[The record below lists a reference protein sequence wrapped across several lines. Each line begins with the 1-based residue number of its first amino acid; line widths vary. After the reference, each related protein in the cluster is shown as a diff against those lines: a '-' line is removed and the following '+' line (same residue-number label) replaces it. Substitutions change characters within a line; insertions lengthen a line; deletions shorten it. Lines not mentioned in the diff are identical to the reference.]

1 MSASYISL
9 VESGRRTPSV
19 EIARAIADNLGAELA
34 ELTRPEDASA
44 DRDGRLGLVS
54 RLIAARSARDGGD
67 YAQAREILVDITKQ
81 FGGPDEE
88 DAVWEARWELAE
100 TLECLGEDAERAQ
113 LLRDLL
119 EDPLTTR
126 AAHLHAKVAATLSH
140 SARRGGLLMESVRH
154 AERAMSAAEPLDV
167 DSVGS
172 VNARLALISAY
183 ADIGQWERAAELT
196 RELLDVVDDVV
207 SRQLRGV
214 ALWTAAA
221 VLTLVDEADRA
232 GPLAE
237 RAGALL
243 RPEVDV
249 RLWARFKRSAASLSV
264 AVGQVGK
271 AATPLR
277 QARQAL
283 ELVGTK
289 ADLAMLNCV
298 EAMAHQRG
306 GDTDRALAAVE
317 RSTGA
322 QAQLSAQHQARL
334 DLTAARALAA
344 AGRTGEALVRYR
356 SGAARY
362 EDAGA
367 YRLATRV
374 WREAA
379 DAPAAVTGSSTDH
392 HAVLVP

>member
-19 EIARAIADNLGAELA
+19 EIAQAIADNLGADLG
-34 ELTRPEDASA
+34 ELTMPEDASM

-100 TLECLGEDAERAQ
+100 TLDCLGEDAERAQ
-113 LLRDLL
+113 LLRELL

-196 RELLDVVDDVV
+196 QELLDVVDDVV
-207 SRQLRGV
+207 SQQLRGV

-221 VLTLVDEADRA
+221 VLTLVDQADRA

-237 RAGALL
+237 RGGALL

-264 AVGQVGK
+264 AIGQVGE

-283 ELVGTK
+283 ELVGTE

-298 EAMAHQRG
+298 EAMAHQRR
-306 GDTDRALAAVE
+306 GDVDGALAAVE
-317 RSTGA
+317 RGTGA
-322 QAQLSAQHQARL
+322 QPRLPAQHRARH
-334 DLTAARALAA
+334 DLAAARALAA
-344 AGRTGEALVRYR
+344 AGRASEAGACYR
-356 SGAARY
+356 SAAAHY
-362 EDAGA
+362 ENAGA
-367 YRLATRV
+367 YRLATHV

-379 DAPAAVTGSSTDH
+379 DAPAITGSSIDH